1 MLKTSTN
8 QITQIHTTM
17 TTATMTTATITKI
30 EDNQGI
36 KTVNLE
42 WHGIDDHTVED
53 FDLDQLGERC
63 KGIGG
68 ATGGNL
74 TSGWVVL
81 EGDCKLN
88 EGDTINLLPREE
100 EAE

>member
-1 MLKTSTN
+1 MPMLKTSMN
-8 QITQIHTTM
+8 QATQLHTTM
-17 TTATMTTATITKI
+17 TTATITSI

-63 KGIGG
+63 KGIGR

-100 EAE
+100 AE